1 MLRGALDH
9 HRRIVLIAMG
19 PDRGIEG
26 LENASRAGIQRGAAV
41 HEMSIAQSLL
51 NIILEESS
59 RHSLAVVRQINL
71 RVGAMAAIVPESLN
85 FCFELLA
92 KGTPAEGARLAIEE
106 IPVVAHCGDCMFDY
120 RVENQ
125 VFLCPRCGMP
135 SLELVSGRE
144 LSVVSI
150 EGETGEGD
158 GSD

>member
-1 MLRGALDH
+1 M
-9 HRRIVLIAMG
+9 
-19 PDRGIEG
+19 
-26 LENASRAGIQRGAAV
+26 

-51 NIILEESS
+51 NIILEEGS
-59 RHSLAVVRQINL
+59 RHSLSRVRQVNL
-71 RVGAMAAIVPESLN
+71 QIGAMAAIVPDSLT

-92 KGTPAEGARLAIEE
+92 RDTLAEGARLAIEE
-106 IPVVAHCGDCMFDY
+106 IPVVARCGDCSLDY
-120 RVENQ
+120 PVENQ